1 MLQWGQDLPS
11 ANSGF
16 ENMRALSAARFR
28 LLGVC
33 ELFSDAEAFLADF
46 RP

>member
-11 ANSGF
+11 ANIGF
-16 ENMRALSAARFR
+16 ENMRALSAPRFR

-33 ELFSDAEAFLADF
+33 ELFSEVEAFRVDF